1 MLQKLPRTAE
11 AKKVAADEKAES
23 SKNLSEAALML
34 LIKYQNKFN
43 NSSNTAANIWP

>member
-1 MLQKLPRTAE
+1 M
-11 AKKVAADEKAES
+11 AADEKAES

-43 NSSNTAANIWP
+43 NISNTAANIWP